1 MAQHN
6 SCAWSGSTP
15 ICCAASVTVLPYG
28 QAAWTRALSVKR
40 RVRREKQDLGRC
52 VTVVASFS
60 DVECQGGAQPAESP
74 GSTIQW
80 TDSCGS
86 RKGRPA
92 TSVSPAPAARKRE
105 QAAVELRRAGL
116 WFSEPIQPHAPDV
129 LWGAV
134 VTALSWGMTQIKE
147 GFAAYAVALR
157 PGIRWPPSE
166 VGDRLTRPSAT

>member
-1 MAQHN
+1 MRRTNERAGLPHDFIASETRYNGNGVNDGAAQFVRMERFD
-6 SCAWSGSTP
+6 SDLQGPTP
-15 ICCAASVTVLPYG
+15 TASHRVCCAASVTVLPYG

-92 TSVSPAPAARKRE
+92 TSVSPAPAARANESR
-105 QAAVELRRAGL
+105 QRLNSAVPACG
-116 WFSEPIQPHAPDV
+116 
-129 LWGAV
+129 
-134 VTALSWGMTQIKE
+134 
-147 GFAAYAVALR
+147 
-157 PGIRWPPSE
+157 
-166 VGDRLTRPSAT
+166 SASQFNPTPRTCCGGQ